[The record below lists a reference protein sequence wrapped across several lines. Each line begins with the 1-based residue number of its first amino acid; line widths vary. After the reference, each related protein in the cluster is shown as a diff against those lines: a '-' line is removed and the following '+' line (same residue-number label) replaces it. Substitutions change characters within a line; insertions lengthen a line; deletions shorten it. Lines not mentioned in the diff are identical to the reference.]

1 MPPRKRVWRL
11 YLNAT
16 KWIKWAKSI
25 FFHSKMPA
33 HIASVR
39 PAEIERLTRDLPSF
53 SATKL
58 ASGMQTVS
66 STVMARGAVVITRHE
81 KPAMVLM
88 SVERYLEMEQASEPN
103 LEALTHHF
111 DDMFTRMQGEAA
123 AQAMA
128 EAFAMDAAELGQAA
142 VVEAAKATRR

>member
-1 MPPRKRVWRL
+1 MV
-11 YLNAT
+11 
-16 KWIKWAKSI
+16 
-25 FFHSKMPA
+25 A
-33 HIASVR
+33 HTASVR
-39 PAEIERLTRDLPSF
+39 SAEIERLARDLPSF

-58 ASGMQTVS
+58 ASGMQAVS

-81 KPAMVLM
+81 KPSMVLM

-111 DDMFTRMQGEAA
+111 DDMFSRMQGEAA

-128 EAFAMDAAELGQAA
+128 DAFAMAPAELGEAAVSQAA
-142 VVEAAKATRR
+142 QAARR